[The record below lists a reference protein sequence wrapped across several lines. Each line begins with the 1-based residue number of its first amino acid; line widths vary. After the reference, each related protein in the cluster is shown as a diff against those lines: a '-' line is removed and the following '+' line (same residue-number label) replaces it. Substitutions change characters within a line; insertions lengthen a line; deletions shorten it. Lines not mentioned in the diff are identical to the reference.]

1 MIGATAITSS
11 ATVKSPVIGE
21 PTSDAFTSGPA
32 PGARGSV
39 CRESEGGGVVTGL
52 IAHRIAQRYLKRTL
66 RGPGRQ
72 SPRQNCFGVSA
83 ATTSSRHQ
91 PRLQ

>member
-1 MIGATAITSS
+1 MQTSNRRGCAFSCRAHSAKRFAIETIIGATAITSS

-39 CRESEGGGVVTGL
+39 CRERGRL
-52 IAHRIAQRYLKRTL
+52 RFQNQAHAHRIAQTIALLT
-66 RGPGRQ
+66 
-72 SPRQNCFGVSA
+72 
-83 ATTSSRHQ
+83 
-91 PRLQ
+91 